1 MTIKE
6 LLEQIATKYKVSIT
20 YQNITD
26 GFKYNQAAEITNF
39 QGETRSQIAT
49 QKIDIQ
55 CDLDNIFHDAN
66 INDYKVISGFNPDT
80 LTISWEAK

>member
-1 MTIKE
+1 MTMIKDKLSE
-6 LLEQIATKYKVSIT
+6 IATKYKVTLT
-20 YQNITD
+20 YGENSAEFTD
-26 GFKYNQAAEITNF
+26 F

-66 INDYKVISGFNPDT
+66 INDYKVISGFNPDK
-80 LTISWEAK
+80 LTISWRQE

>member
-1 MTIKE
+1 MIKDKLSE
-6 LLEQIATKYKVSIT
+6 IATRYNVTLT
-20 YQNITD
+20 YPENTEKIV
-26 GFKYNQAAEITNF
+26 AEITGF

-80 LTISWEAK
+80 LTISWRQE

>member
-1 MTIKE
+1 MIKDKLTE
-6 LLEQIATKYKVSIT
+6 IATRYNVTLT

-26 GFKYNQAAEITNF
+26 GFKYKEAAEITGF

-80 LTISWEAK
+80 LTISWRQE

>member
-1 MTIKE
+1 MIKE
-6 LLEQIATKYKVSIT
+6 LLDPIATKYKVAIT
-20 YQNITD
+20 YGENS
-26 GFKYNQAAEITNF
+26 AEFTGF

-80 LTISWEAK
+80 LTISWEEK